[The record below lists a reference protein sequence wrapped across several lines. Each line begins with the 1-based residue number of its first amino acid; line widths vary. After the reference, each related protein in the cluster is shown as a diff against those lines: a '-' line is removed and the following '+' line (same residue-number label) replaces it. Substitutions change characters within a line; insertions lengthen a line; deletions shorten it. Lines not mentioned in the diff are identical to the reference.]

1 VIVNQGQD
9 LNQDQQGKIQQ
20 GKIQQGK
27 IQQGKIQQGKIQQGK
42 TMRRNDPD
50 LLDSTPRGIQY
61 PARSLTPR
69 TIALL
74 GGLMVSG
81 AMVSGAIVTG
91 GSAAASPG
99 PVFAPQATVS
109 PIATMPSPPTQ
120 RLSNPATSDRPQA
133 GLYTTGDRPER
144 FVLEHTEVN
153 AAIAGNLNRVTVEQT
168 FTNPFTEPLE
178 AVYVFPLPDEAAV
191 DEMEI
196 QIGDR
201 VIKGD
206 IKHRDEAREIYDEA
220 RREGRT
226 AGLLEQERPNI
237 FTQSLANIRPGET
250 IQVRIRYSELLP
262 YEAGQYEMVFP
273 MVVGPRYIPGT
284 PTTPDGDTDRVPDAS
299 RINPPVLP
307 PGLRSGQDIQVTV
320 NLDAG
325 VPVGEILSSSHDIEV
340 VRDEVVRD
348 RPSSRATIRLAP
360 GDQIPNKD
368 LILRYQVAGEATQ
381 TSLLTQADERGGH
394 FALSLLPAIDY
405 PAAAIVPKDVVF
417 LIDTSGSQQ
426 GAPIAQSQ
434 ALMRRFL
441 DTLNPDDTF
450 AIIDFANTAQRLSD
464 RPLANTAANRRRALA
479 YVNNL
484 SANGGTNLDQGI
496 NAVLNFPAAAQERLR
511 SVVLL
516 TDGYIGN
523 DTEIIGTVRSR
534 LPEGTRLYSFGVG
547 SSVNR
552 FLIDRLAEVGRGL
565 ARVVRPDDPV
575 EPVIA
580 DFLTRINNPV
590 LTRIQLRW
598 EGSGAAPELY
608 PQPLPDLFTAQPL
621 QVFGRKGDRAPGTL
635 IVTGVA
641 AGGQPFE
648 QRVPVTFDR
657 AGNPAIAHLWGRQ
670 RIKSLM
676 TEMAGDEVQ
685 SLVDAITTTALDY
698 RLLSQYTAFVAVSEE
713 VRVDPD
719 GSSRRVE
726 VPVEI
731 PDGVS
736 YEGIFGNAG
745 EITLDGGGLAVAPP
759 PGVPIP
765 RSGVLPPT
773 RSSLDGSTRGGNL
786 TIQATGDIDRPAPLP
801 APPDRITV
809 VTAPGLD
816 AAAIADLEEHLNY
829 VRLPEGV
836 SGRMAMN
843 VVIENGRVTR
853 VIFADQVSSVT
864 DPAVVRL
871 VRQALLSWRSPTSN
885 AGTGDRRQV
894 QVTLDLLAA
903 SPN

>member
-1 VIVNQGQD
+1 MQRNHSSRLVPFRSWGQHPV
-9 LNQDQQGKIQQ
+9 Q
-20 GKIQQGK
+20 
-27 IQQGKIQQGKIQQGK
+27 
-42 TMRRNDPD
+42 RVAPW
-50 LLDSTPRGIQY
+50 
-61 PARSLTPR
+61 

-74 GGLMVSG
+74 GGLV
-81 AMVSGAIVTG
+81 VTG
-91 GSAAASPG
+91 GSAAASPVR
-99 PVFAPQATVS
+99 VFAPPFITS
-109 PIATMPSPPTQ
+109 PIPAMAPVPAPRTQ
-120 RLSNPATSDRPQA
+120 RQSSHNPAPSDRPLA

-168 FTNPFTEPLE
+168 FTNPFKEPLE

-201 VIKGD
+201 IIRGN
-206 IKHRDEAREIYDEA
+206 IKHRDEAREIYDQA

-284 PTTPDGDTDRVPDAS
+284 PTTPDGDSDRVPDGS

-325 VPVGEILSSSHDIEV
+325 VAVGEIQSSSHAL
-340 VRDEVVRD
+340 EVVRD
-348 RPSSRATIRLAP
+348 RQPSRATIRLAP

-381 TSLLTQADERGGH
+381 TSLLTQSDERGGH

-405 PAAAIVPKDVVF
+405 PDAAIVPKDVVF

-441 DTLNPDDTF
+441 ATLNPDDTF
-450 AIIDFANTAQRLSD
+450 AIIDFANSAQRLSD

-479 YVNNL
+479 YVDAL
-484 SANGGTNLDQGI
+484 TANGGTNLDQGI
-496 NAVLNFPAAAQERLR
+496 NAVLNFPPAAQERLR

-590 LTRIQLRW
+590 LTRIQVRW
-598 EGSGAAPELY
+598 EGAGAAPELY

-621 QVFGRKGDRAPGTL
+621 QVFGRKGDRAGGTL
-635 IVTGVA
+635 VITGVA

-648 QRVPVTFDR
+648 QRVPVTFNRD
-657 AGNPAIAHLWGRQ
+657 GNPAIAHLWGRQ

-676 TEMAGDEVQ
+676 TEMAGGEVQ
-685 SLVDAITTTALDY
+685 SLVDAITATALDY

-719 GSSRRVE
+719 GTSRRVE

-736 YEGIFGNAG
+736 YEGIFGSPESFAG
-745 EITLDGGGLAVAPP
+745 DVGALPP
-759 PGVPIP
+759 PGAPMP
-765 RSGVLPPT
+765 RAAGLPP
-773 RSSLDGSTRGGNL
+773 SSIAPVDRSTRGGNVFL
-786 TIQATGDIDRPAPLP
+786 QGEGEIDQSARLP
-801 APPDRITV
+801 APPSQITV

-816 AAAIADLEEHLNY
+816 PAAIAALEEHLSY
-829 VRLPEGV
+829 VRLPEGI

-843 VVIENGRVTR
+843 LTLENGRVTR
-853 VIFADQVSSVT
+853 VIFADQISNVT

-871 VRQALLSWRSPTSN
+871 VRQALLSWRSPSGDGSN
-885 AGTGDRRQV
+885 GDGSEEMRQV
-894 QVTLDLLAA
+894 QVTLDLRPTA
-903 SPN
+903 SN